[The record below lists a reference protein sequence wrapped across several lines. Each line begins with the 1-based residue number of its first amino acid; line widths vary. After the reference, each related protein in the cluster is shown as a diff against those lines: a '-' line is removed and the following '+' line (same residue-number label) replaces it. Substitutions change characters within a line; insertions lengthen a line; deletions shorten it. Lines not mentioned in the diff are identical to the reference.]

1 MAEKYMVVAL
11 LYNLGELYEAI
22 GKENKAKEIYRE
34 AIKEYGNDSDIKTVE
49 ELKRHYEKL
58 TIT

>member
-11 LYNLGELYEAI
+11 LYNLGELYEVI
-22 GKENKAKEIYRE
+22 GKENKAKKIYRE
-34 AIKEYGNDSDIKTVE
+34 AIKEYGNDSDIKIVE

-58 TIT
+58 NTT